1 MSRLVLRLRIVMN
14 EELNERCRLILE
26 AIIEDYILS
35 GEPVGSRA
43 LTRRHNIALSPAT
56 VRNVM
61 ADLEDMGYLTSPHT
75 SAGRIPTEKGYRFY
89 LDSLLRIKKL
99 SPGKRQAIRE
109 HYRHRGL
116 RMEELL
122 REAGR
127 VLSSTSNYTGVVMV
141 PHLTTTVCRRIDF
154 VPLSARRILV
164 VFVSQSGIVE
174 HKLIESEIPLSESE
188 LQEASNYLNRAYSG
202 LSIQEIKQRIV
213 NKMAEEK
220 AIYDTLLRRTLQLSS
235 LALEDDLGGQIFIEG
250 ASNILDQPEFNDLN
264 RMKRLMR
271 TFDQKNLLVE
281 LLHKSQ
287 LTDGVQIYIGSSD
300 HYSDIEGCSL
310 VTASF
315 SSRWGA
321 TGTLGIIGPTRMPYS
336 TIIPLVDFTA
346 GLVGSILDSE
356 EE

>member
-1 MSRLVLRLRIVMN
+1 MN

-61 ADLEDMGYLTSPHT
+61 ADLEEMGFLTSPHT
-75 SAGRIPTEKGYRFY
+75 SAGRVPTEKGYRFY
-89 LDSLLRIKKL
+89 LDTLLQIKQLSL
-99 SPGKRQAIRE
+99 GKRQSIRE
-109 HYRHRGL
+109 HYKHRGL

-127 VLSSTSNYTGVVMV
+127 ILSATSSYTGVVMV
-141 PHLTTTVCRRIDF
+141 PHLTTTICRRIDF
-154 VPLSARRILV
+154 VRLSARRILV

-174 HKLIESEIPLSESE
+174 HKLIESDLPLTESE
-188 LQEASNYLNRAYSG
+188 LQEATNYLSQTFSG
-202 LSIQEIKQRIV
+202 LSIQEIKQYIV
-213 NKMAEEK
+213 AQMAEEK
-220 AIYDTLLRRTLQLSS
+220 AMYDSLLRRTLQLSS
-235 LALEDDLGGQIFIEG
+235 MALEEELGGQVFIEG
-250 ASNILDQPEFNDLN
+250 ACNILDQPEFNDLN

-287 LTDGVQIYIGSSD
+287 LTEGVQIYIGSPD

-310 VTASF
+310 VAASF
-315 SSRWGA
+315 TSRWGA

-346 GLVGSILDSE
+346 GLVGSILDIDE
-356 EE
+356 E

>member
-1 MSRLVLRLRIVMN
+1 MN
-14 EELNERCRLILE
+14 EELNERCRQILE

-43 LTRRHNIALSPAT
+43 LTRRHKIALSPAT

-61 ADLEDMGYLTSPHT
+61 ADLEDMGYLASPHT
-75 SAGRIPTEKGYRFY
+75 SAGRVPTEKGYRFY
-89 LDSLLRIKKL
+89 LDSLLRIKQL
-99 SPGKRQAIRE
+99 PSSKRQSIRE

-127 VLSSTSNYTGVVMV
+127 ILSATSSYTGVVMV
-141 PHLTTTVCRRIDF
+141 PHLATTVCRRIDF
-154 VPLSARRILV
+154 VRLSACRILV
-164 VFVSQSGIVE
+164 VFVSQTGIVE
-174 HKLIESEIPLSESE
+174 HKIIESQLPLSESE
-188 LQEASNYLNRAYSG
+188 LQEATNYLNHTFSG
-202 LSIQEIKQRIV
+202 LTVQEIKQHIV
-213 NKMAEEK
+213 EQMAEEK
-220 AIYDTLLRRTLQLSS
+220 AIYDSLLRHTLQLSNM
-235 LALEDDLGGQIFIEG
+235 ALEDDLGGQVFIEG
-250 ASNILDQPEFNDLN
+250 ACNILDQPEFNDLN

-271 TFDQKNLLVE
+271 TFDQKSLLVE

-287 LTDGVQIYIGSSD
+287 LTEGVQIYIGSTE

-310 VTASF
+310 VAASF
-315 SSRWGA
+315 SSRRGA

-336 TIIPLVDFTA
+336 TVIPLVDFTA
-346 GLVGSILDSE
+346 GLVGSILDNE

>member
-1 MSRLVLRLRIVMN
+1 MN
-14 EELNERCRLILE
+14 EELSERCRQILE

-61 ADLEDMGYLTSPHT
+61 ADLEEMGYLESPHT
-75 SAGRIPTEKGYRFY
+75 SAGRVPTEKGYRFY
-89 LDSLLRIKKL
+89 LDSLLRIKQL
-99 SPGKRQAIRE
+99 SPSKRQSIRE
-109 HYRHRGL
+109 HYSHRGL

-127 VLSSTSNYTGVVMV
+127 ILSDTSSYTGVVMV
-141 PHLTTTVCRRIDF
+141 PHLTSTICRRIDF
-154 VPLSARRILV
+154 VRLSARRILV
-164 VFVSQSGIVE
+164 VFVSQTGIVE
-174 HKLIESEIPLSESE
+174 HKMIESDVPLSETE
-188 LQEASNYLNRAYSG
+188 LQEATNYLNQNFSG
-202 LSIQEIKQRIV
+202 LAIQEIKQHIV
-213 NKMAEEK
+213 AHMAEEK

-271 TFDQKNLLVE
+271 TFDQKNLLVD

-287 LTDGVQIYIGSSD
+287 LTEGVQIYIGSPD
-300 HYSDIEGCSL
+300 NYSDIEGCSL

-336 TIIPLVDFTA
+336 TVIPLVDFTA

>member
-1 MSRLVLRLRIVMN
+1 MN

-35 GEPVGSRA
+35 GEPIGSRA
-43 LTRRHNIALSPAT
+43 LTRRHAIPLSPAT

-61 ADLEDMGYLTSPHT
+61 ADLEEMGYLTSPHT

-89 LDSLLRIKKL
+89 LDSLLRIKQL
-99 SPGKRQAIRE
+99 SPSKRQSIRE
-109 HYRHRGL
+109 HYRNRRL

-127 VLSSTSNYTGVVMV
+127 ILSTSSSYTGVVMV
-141 PHLTTTVCRRIDF
+141 PQLATTICRRIDF
-154 VPLSARRILV
+154 VRLSARRILA

-174 HKLIESEIPLSESE
+174 HKIIESDLPLNESQ
-188 LQEASNYLNRAYSG
+188 LQEAANYLNQTYSG
-202 LSIQEIKQRIV
+202 LSIQDIKQRIV
-213 NKMAEEK
+213 VQMAEEM
-220 AIYDTLLRRTLQLSS
+220 ATYDTLLRRALHLSC
-235 LALEDDLGGQIFIEG
+235 LALEDDFGGQIYIEG
-250 ASNILDQPEFNDLN
+250 ASNILDQPEFNDLS
-264 RMKRLMR
+264 RMRRLMR
-271 TFDQKNLLVE
+271 TFDQKNLLME

-287 LTDGVQIYIGSSD
+287 LAEGVQIYIGSPD

-310 VTASF
+310 VAASF

-321 TGTLGIIGPTRMPYS
+321 IGTLGIIGPTRMPYS
-336 TIIPLVDFTA
+336 TVIPLVDFTA
-346 GLVGSILDSE
+346 GLIGSILDSE